1 MNTSTASPTV
11 PVLEAPT
18 SGAAQLVSN
27 TLSYSN
33 ALTRLSTGSGPF
45 AVDAERASGYRY
57 GNRNYLIQ
65 IKREGAG
72 IFLIDPIAID
82 DLSELN
88 AVMQED
94 TWIFHAATQDLNPLA
109 NQGLIPQR
117 IFDTEYAARLLG
129 LERVNLAAV
138 STHYLG
144 LSLAKEFSHQDW
156 SVRPLPEAWLN
167 YAALDVEVLAEIAHA
182 EVKELKAQGKFEWA
196 LEEFE
201 YLRTL
206 PATPKPEPWRRTSGI
221 QTIHDRRKLAIV
233 REVWLEREK
242 IARTK
247 DTSPSRI
254 LPDRAII
261 QAANSMPRT
270 PGALLSL
277 HDFGGAANRRRAH
290 QWQRAIQRALALDT
304 DKLPLVRVPSPPR
317 APALKFWE
325 DKSPLAA
332 QRFEPAK
339 QLVDDLA
346 VKHTLPVEH
355 VLQPKV
361 LRQLV
366 WDSVEGPIDVARFLR
381 ESGAREWQIQLVSPA
396 LQDILTQH

>member
-1 MNTSTASPTV
+1 M
-11 PVLEAPT
+11 
-18 SGAAQLVSN
+18 
-27 TLSYSN
+27 
-33 ALTRLSTGSGPF
+33 
-45 AVDAERASGYRY
+45 
-57 GNRNYLIQ
+57 
-65 IKREGAG
+65 
-72 IFLIDPIAID
+72 
-82 DLSELN
+82 
-88 AVMQED
+88 
-94 TWIFHAATQDLNPLA
+94 
-109 NQGLIPQR
+109 
-117 IFDTEYAARLLG
+117 
-129 LERVNLAAV
+129 
-138 STHYLG
+138 
-144 LSLAKEFSHQDW
+144 
-156 SVRPLPEAWLN
+156 
-167 YAALDVEVLAEIAHA
+167 
-182 EVKELKAQGKFEWA
+182 
-196 LEEFE
+196 
-201 YLRTL
+201 
-206 PATPKPEPWRRTSGI
+206 
-221 QTIHDRRKLAIV
+221 